1 MILWLTGGLKAKYF
15 PMCDFLNAPLG
26 NNPSYT
32 WRSIWVAKDLVKFGS
47 RWRIGNGEKV
57 KIWGDKWLPTLST
70 FRVSSPRLFLDPD
83 SRVGELI
90 TAEETSWNSEAISAP
105 FMPHEAEVIR
115 SIPLSI
121 RLPEDK
127 LIWAPS
133 FNGLFSVR
141 SAYYGALEMGRSGNG
156 GSC

>member
-1 MILWLTGGLKAKYF
+1 M
-15 PMCDFLNAPLG
+15 
-26 NNPSYT
+26 
-32 WRSIWVAKDLVKFGS
+32 KFGS

-90 TAEETSWNSEAISAP
+90 TAEETSWNFEAISAL

-127 LIWAPS
+127 LIWALS

-141 SAYYGALEMGRSGNG
+141 SAYYGALKMGTSGNG